1 MTQRCRPS
9 FSVDSIPLRAIRCVI
24 LRRRHA
30 TPTFS
35 NTLALMRGRL
45 WRNLDTEGF
54 VTSTRTPHM
63 RKPEREMLA
72 RFSELLCYAA

>member
-1 MTQRCRPS
+1 
-9 FSVDSIPLRAIRCVI
+9 
-24 LRRRHA
+24 
-30 TPTFS
+30 
-35 NTLALMRGRL
+35 MRGRL